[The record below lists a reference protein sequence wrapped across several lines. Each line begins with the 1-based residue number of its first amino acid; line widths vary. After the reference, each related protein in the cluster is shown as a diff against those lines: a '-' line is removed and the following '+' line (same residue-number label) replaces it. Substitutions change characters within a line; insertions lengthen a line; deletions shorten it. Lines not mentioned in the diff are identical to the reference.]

1 MSPAE
6 AQAHKAEIEAILGLG
21 EALGLNQGLPY
32 TRHWSAAP
40 DFLALLVE
48 HLRRERPAVI
58 VECGSGLSTLILAR
72 VCAIDGRGL
81 VWSLE
86 HAPNCA
92 AQTRDALARYGLA
105 RVANVLDAP
114 LRRYRLDGEAYD
126 WYDLIGLP
134 SRAIDLLVVDGP
146 PGSLGPLARYPALPL
161 LRARLAPGCTIF
173 LDDADRP
180 DERAIVARWC
190 AECPDLMLNR
200 PATERGCAVLR
211 CPSQG
216 ASEAL

>member
-6 AQAHKAEIEAILGLG
+6 ALAHRAELEAVLRLG
-21 EALGLNQGLPY
+21 EALGLRQGLPY
-32 TRHWSAAP
+32 VRHWSAAP

-72 VCAIDGRGL
+72 VCALEGRGR

-86 HAPNCA
+86 HEPYCA
-92 AQTRDALARYGLA
+92 AQTRAALARYGLTRVA
-105 RVANVLDAP
+105 RVIDAP
-114 LRRYRLDGEAYD
+114 LRRYRLAAGEYD
-126 WYDLIGLP
+126 WYDLGGLP
-134 SRAIDLLVVDGP
+134 VQAIDLLVVDGP
-146 PGSLGPLARYPALPL
+146 PGRLGPLARYPALPL
-161 LRARLAPGCTIF
+161 LRGCLAPGCAIF

-180 DERAIVARWC
+180 DEQAIVARWC
-190 AECPDLMLNR
+190 AEYPDLTLDR
-200 PATERGCAVLR
+200 PATARGCAVLR
-211 CPSQG
+211 CPSQE